1 MSSAIEFAANRTGG
15 CGVVTASEPVTTLV
29 GRYRLLD
36 LVGEGGMGVV
46 WRAHDRTL
54 GRDVAIK
61 LLRPLVASE
70 PQQRRRFEREART
83 LAGLANEHIV
93 RVHDY
98 VDDGEQAFLVMEY
111 VDGRNLADTTFARLP
126 LDVGEA
132 AWYAAPVAE
141 ALAYAHAKGVVHR
154 DLTPANILVEHE
166 TGRVVT
172 TDFGLARVARSG
184 GSLTTVG
191 MLVGTPE
198 YWSPEQALGR
208 ETGTA
213 CDLYALGCIL
223 YLLVGGRLP
232 FEGDDRLAV
241 GLRRAH
247 EQAPSLTTLAPD
259 VSAVAADLV
268 DSLLSRDPGGR
279 PDATATAASLSV
291 LAAAPERPA
300 RSVKRE
306 HGAPTAVTF
315 GRPTGHLADAWPTV
329 SGASAVAEAS
339 TLTPSPA
346 TSPPSTGPLVRLRF
360 GGRRRRPLVLGGVAA
375 AGLLA
380 AAGVAAWLDEGPVGR
395 VPEVVSLR
403 PPAARAQILQSLPGA
418 TVSVR
423 WVYSTRVP
431 LGRVIS
437 QHPAARASVGSG
449 ADVRLTVSKG
459 TPFAEVPAV
468 AVGASAPAAR
478 QTLARTGFSARL
490 RYTPSWTV
498 RKGTVIDFRPRA
510 GVRLRRP
517 ATVSILVASGYPREV
532 VPQVAN
538 ADLASAQSRL
548 EAKHLRYQ
556 IVYRL
561 LPNGP
566 VNQVVGQIPSAGA
579 IVYRGSRIRLYVAR
593 TYRWVNLFHWSGV
606 ERFQSDPFTVPARWR
621 IRYRLAAAASLPAL
635 AQFVWLPDGDPYAGH
650 GFVASDTG
658 VRSYV
663 VPDGA
668 GTYRL
673 AVNPLAGTSWSVE
686 VDAFE

>member
-1 MSSAIEFAANRTGG
+1 
-15 CGVVTASEPVTTLV
+15 
-29 GRYRLLD
+29 
-36 LVGEGGMGVV
+36 MGVV

-61 LLRPLVASE
+61 LLRPLVASDA
-70 PQQRRRFEREART
+70 QQRLRFEREART

-223 YLLVGGRLP
+223 FLLVGGRLP

-247 EQAPSLTTLAPD
+247 EQAPSLTTLAPE
-259 VSAVAADLV
+259 VPAVAADLV
-268 DSLLSRDPGGR
+268 DSLLSADPGGR
-279 PDATATAASLSV
+279 PDAAATAASLSV
-291 LAAAPERPA
+291 LAAAPEWPA
-300 RSVKRE
+300 RSVRRE
-306 HGAPTAVTF
+306 HDAPTAVTF
-315 GRPTGHLADAWPTV
+315 GRPTAHLEDAWPTV
-329 SGASAVAEAS
+329 SGASAEAEAS
-339 TLTPSPA
+339 ALPPSTA
-346 TSPPSTGPLVRLRF
+346 ASPPSTGPKVRLLS
-360 GGRRRRPLVLGGVAA
+360 GGPRRRLLVLGGVAA

-380 AAGVAAWLDEGPVGR
+380 AAVAAWLHEGPVRR

-403 PPAARAQILQSLPGA
+403 PSAARAQILQSLPGA
-418 TVSVR
+418 KVSVR
-423 WVYSTRVP
+423 WVYSTRVS

-437 QHPAARASVGSG
+437 QRPAARTSVGRG
-449 ADVRLTVSKG
+449 AAVMLTVSKG

-468 AVGASAPAAR
+468 PVGAPAPAAKE
-478 QTLARTGFSARL
+478 TLARTGFSARL

-498 RKGTVIDFRPRA
+498 RKGAVIELRPRA

-538 ADLASAQSRL
+538 ADLASAQSKL

-561 LPNGP
+561 LPNEP
-566 VNQVVGQIPSAGA
+566 MNQVVGQIPSAGA
-579 IVYRGSRIRLYVAR
+579 IVYRGSRIRLAVAR

-635 AQFVWLPDGDPYAGH
+635 AQFFWFPDSEPFAGN
-650 GFVASDTG
+650 GFVASETG
-658 VRSYV
+658 IRSYA

>member
-1 MSSAIEFAANRTGG
+1 MLA
-15 CGVVTASEPVTTLV
+15 

-61 LLRPLVASE
+61 LLRPIVASE
-70 PQQRRRFEREART
+70 AHQRRRFEREART

-98 VDDGEQAFLVMEY
+98 VDDGQQAFLVMEY

-154 DLTPANILVEHE
+154 DLTPANILIEHE

-208 ETGTA
+208 ETGTP

-223 YLLVGGRLP
+223 YLLVGGQLP

-247 EQAPSLTTLAPD
+247 EQAPSLASLAPD
-259 VSAVAADLV
+259 VSAVAADLIN
-268 DSLLSRDPGGR
+268 SLLSRDPDGR
-279 PDATATAASLSV
+279 PDAAATAASLSV

-300 RSVKRE
+300 RSIKRE
-306 HGAPTAVTF
+306 HEAPTAVTF

-329 SGASAVAEAS
+329 SGASTVAEAS
-339 TLTPSPA
+339 TLTPSLA
-346 TSPPSTGPLVRLRF
+346 ASPPSTGPPVRLRS
-360 GGRRRRPLVLGGVAA
+360 GGRPQRLLVLGGVAA

-380 AAGVAAWLDEGPVGR
+380 AAVAAWLYEGPVRR

-403 PPAARAQILQSLPGA
+403 PSAARAQILQSLPGA

-423 WVYSTRVP
+423 WVYSTQVAP
-431 LGRVIS
+431 GRVIS
-437 QHPAARASVGSG
+437 QRPAARTSVGRGS
-449 ADVRLTVSKG
+449 AVTLTVSKG

-478 QTLARTGFSARL
+478 ETLARTGFSARL
-490 RYTPSWTV
+490 HYTPSWTV
-498 RKGTVIDFRPRA
+498 RKGTVIEIRPRA

-532 VPQVAN
+532 VPQVVN
-538 ADLASAQSRL
+538 ADRASAQSRL

-561 LPNGP
+561 MPNGS
-566 VNQVVGQIPSAGA
+566 VNEVVGQIPSAGA
-579 IVYRGSRIRLYVAR
+579 IVYRGSRIRLTVAR
-593 TYRWVNLFHWSGV
+593 TYHWVNLFRWSGMD
-606 ERFQSDPFTVPARWR
+606 RFQSDPFTVPAHWR
-621 IRYRLAAAASLPAL
+621 IRYQLAATASLPAL
-635 AQFVWLPDGDPYAGH
+635 AQFFWSPDGELFAGH
-650 GFVASDTG
+650 GFVAGETG
-658 VRSYV
+658 THSYLVR
-663 VPDGA
+663 DGA

-673 AVNPLAGTSWSVE
+673 TVDPLSGTSWSVE

>member
-1 MSSAIEFAANRTGG
+1 
-15 CGVVTASEPVTTLV
+15 
-29 GRYRLLD
+29 
-36 LVGEGGMGVV
+36 MGVV

-61 LLRPLVASE
+61 LLRPLVASDG
-70 PQQRRRFEREART
+70 QQRRRFEREART

-93 RVHDY
+93 RVHDF
-98 VDDGEQAFLVMEY
+98 VDDGEQAFLVMEF
-111 VDGRNLADTTFARLP
+111 VDGRNLADTTFGRLP

-132 AWYAAPVAE
+132 AWYAEPVAK

-154 DLTPANILVEHE
+154 DLTPANILVERE

-213 CDLYALGCIL
+213 TDLYALGCIL

-247 EQAPSLTTLAPD
+247 EDAPSLTTLVPE
-259 VSAVAADLV
+259 VPSAAADLV
-268 DSLLSRDPGGR
+268 NSLLSSDPGGR
-279 PDATATAASLSV
+279 PDAAATAASLSA
-291 LAAAPERPA
+291 LAAAPQWPA
-300 RSVKRE
+300 RPVEPERA
-306 HGAPTAVTF
+306 APAVATLV
-315 GRPTGHLADAWPTV
+315 RPTPRLEDAWPTI
-329 SGASAVAEAS
+329 SGTSAATEAS
-339 TLTPSPA
+339 K
-346 TSPPSTGPLVRLRF
+346 SPPSFSTPPSSAGSSSRF
-360 GGRRRRPLVLGGVAA
+360 PADNPRRRMLLFGGVAA
-375 AGLLA
+375 LGLVGA
-380 AAGVAAWLDEGPVGR
+380 AVATLLHEGPAR
-395 VPEVVSLR
+395 SVPEVVSLR
-403 PPAARAQILQSLPGA
+403 PAAARAQILQAVPDA
-418 TVSVR
+418 NVSVR
-423 WVYSTRVP
+423 WVYSTRVSP
-431 LGRVIS
+431 GRVIS
-437 QHPAARASVGSG
+437 QRPAARTSVGSG
-449 ADVRLTVSKG
+449 GDVRLTVSKG

-468 AVGASAPAAR
+468 PVGVLAPAAR
-478 QTLARTGFSARL
+478 RTLARAGFSARL

-498 RKGTVIDFRPRA
+498 RKGAVIELRPRT

-517 ATVSILVASGYPREV
+517 AMVRIVIASGYPRAV
-532 VPQVAN
+532 VPEVLD
-538 ADLASAQSRL
+538 ADLASARSKL

-561 LPNGP
+561 LPNEP

-579 IVYRGSRIRLYVAR
+579 IVYRGSRIRLTVAR
-593 TYRWVNLFHWSGV
+593 TYRWVNLFRWSGTD
-606 ERFQSDPFTVPARWR
+606 RFHSDPFTVPAHWR
-621 IRYRLAAAASLPAL
+621 LRYRLAAAASLPAL
-635 AQFVWLPDGDPYAGH
+635 AQFSWLPDGEPFAGH
-650 GFVASDTG
+650 GFVATDAGS
-658 VRSYV
+658 RSYV

-668 GTYRL
+668 GTYSL

-686 VDAFE
+686 LDAFE

>member
-1 MSSAIEFAANRTGG
+1 VA
-15 CGVVTASEPVTTLV
+15 ASEPMTTLA
-29 GRYRLLD
+29 GRYRLLE

-46 WRAHDRTL
+46 WRAYDRTL

-61 LLRPLVASE
+61 LLKPIVASE
-70 PQQRRRFEREART
+70 AQQRRRFEREART

-98 VDDGEQAFLVMEY
+98 VDDGQQAFLVMEY
-111 VDGRNLADTTFARLP
+111 VDGPNLAEMTFAHLP
-126 LDVGEA
+126 LSVGEA

-154 DLTPANILVEHE
+154 DLTPANILIEQE

-172 TDFGLARVARSG
+172 TDFGLARVARGG
-184 GSLTTVG
+184 GSLTTAG

-198 YWSPEQALGR
+198 YWSPELALGR

-247 EQAPSLTTLAPD
+247 EHAPSLASRAPG
-259 VSAVAADLV
+259 VSAAVVELV
-268 DSLLSRDPGGR
+268 DSLLSMDPGGR
-279 PDATATAASLSV
+279 PDAAATAASLSA
-291 LAAAPERPA
+291 LAAAAERPT
-300 RSVKRE
+300 RSINRRHE
-306 HGAPTAVTF
+306 APTAVTVA
-315 GRPTGHLADAWPTV
+315 RPTGHLSDALPAV
-329 SGASAVAEAS
+329 SGASAAEEAS

-346 TSPPSTGPLVRLRF
+346 GSPRSTGLRVKLRS
-360 GGRRRRPLVLGGVAA
+360 GGHRRRLLVLGGVA
-375 AGLLA
+375 GLLTA
-380 AAGVAAWLDEGPVGR
+380 AVAVWLHERPVGR

-403 PPAARAQILQSLPGA
+403 SSAARAQILQSLPGA

-423 WVYSTRVP
+423 WVYSTRVAA
-431 LGRVIS
+431 GRVIS
-437 QHPAARASVGSG
+437 QRPAARTSVGRRS
-449 ADVRLTVSKG
+449 AVTLTVSKG

-468 AVGASAPAAR
+468 AVSMSVPAAR
-478 QTLARTGFSARL
+478 ETLAQTGFAARL
-490 RYTPSWTV
+490 HYTPSWTV
-498 RKGTVIDFRPRA
+498 RKGTVIETRPHA

-517 ATVSILVASGYPREV
+517 AVVSIIVASGYPREI
-532 VPQVAN
+532 VPQVIS

-561 LPNGP
+561 MPNGS

-579 IVYRGSRIRLYVAR
+579 IVYRGSRIRLTVAR
-593 TYRWVNLFHWSGV
+593 MYHWVNLFRWSGMD
-606 ERFQSDPFTVPARWR
+606 RFQSDLFTVPARWR
-621 IRYRLAAAASLPAL
+621 IRYQLAATASLPAL
-635 AQFVWLPDGDPYAGH
+635 AQFFWSPNGDLFAGH
-650 GFVASDTG
+650 GFVAGETG
-658 VRSYV
+658 NTDSYV
-663 VPDGA
+663 VRDGA
-668 GTYRL
+668 GTYQL
-673 AVNPLAGTSWSVE
+673 TVDPLSGTNWSVE

>member
-1 MSSAIEFAANRTGG
+1 M
-15 CGVVTASEPVTTLV
+15 TASEPVTTLV

-70 PQQRRRFEREART
+70 AQQRRRFEREART

-93 RVHDY
+93 RVYDY
-98 VDDGEQAFLVMEY
+98 VDDGAQAFLVMEY
-111 VDGRNLADTTFARLP
+111 VDGRSLADTTFARLP
-126 LDVGEA
+126 LTVGEA
-132 AWYAAPVAE
+132 AWFAAPVAE
-141 ALAYAHAKGVVHR
+141 ALAYAHAKDVVHR

-213 CDLYALGCIL
+213 SDLYALGCIL
-223 YLLVGGRLP
+223 YLLIGGRLP

-247 EQAPSLTTLAPD
+247 EEAPSLSTLTLGVPAA
-259 VSAVAADLV
+259 AVHLV
-268 DSLLSRDPGGR
+268 DSLLSRDPDGR
-279 PDATATAASLSV
+279 PAAAPMAALLSV
-291 LAAAPERPA
+291 LATAPERRA
-300 RSVKRE
+300 RPVERE
-306 HGAPTAVTF
+306 APTAVTF
-315 GRPTGHLADAWPTV
+315 VRPTGHLADAWPTV
-329 SGASAVAEAS
+329 SGASAVADAS
-339 TLTPSPA
+339 TVTPSPA
-346 TSPPSTGPLVRLRF
+346 ASPPFAGPSPRLPS
-360 GGRRRRPLVLGGVAA
+360 GGSHRRLLVLGGVAA
-375 AGLLA
+375 AALLA
-380 AAGVAAWLDEGPVGR
+380 AVVAAWLRNGPVRR
-395 VPEVVSLR
+395 VPAVVSLR
-403 PPAARAQILQSLPGA
+403 PAAARLQIRQTLPGA
-418 TVSVR
+418 TVLVR
-423 WVYSTRVP
+423 WVYSTRVS

-437 QHPAARASVGSG
+437 QRPAARTSVGSG
-449 ADVRLTVSKG
+449 VDVRLTVSKG
-459 TPFAEVPAV
+459 TPFAQVPAV
-468 AVGASAPAAR
+468 PVGAAPLAAR
-478 QTLARTGFSARL
+478 QTLAHTGFSARL
-490 RYTPSWTV
+490 HYTPSWTV
-498 RKGTVIDFRPRA
+498 RRGAVIQLRPRS

-517 ATVSILVASGYPREV
+517 ATVSIVVASGYPREV

-538 ADLASAQSRL
+538 ADLASAQLKL
-548 EAKHLRYQ
+548 EAKHLSYR

-561 LPNGP
+561 MPNES

-579 IVYRGSRIRLYVAR
+579 IVYRGSRIRLAVAR
-593 TYRWVNLFHWSGV
+593 TYHWMTLFRWSGTD
-606 ERFQSDPFTVPARWR
+606 RFQSGPFTVPARWR
-621 IRYRLAAAASLPAL
+621 IRYRLAAAASFPAL
-635 AQFVWLPDGDPYAGH
+635 AQFLWLPEGGGPFAGH
-650 GFVASDTG
+650 GFVASGTG
-658 VRSYV
+658 SRSYV

-673 AVNPLAGTSWSVE
+673 AVNPLAATSWSVE